1 MTRENKLALI
11 IGFSLLLVVAVLLAD
26 HLSPAQQERLATLD
40 ARFDAGPAINLP
52 AGSGEEARRQ
62 FARGDDT
69 PHPDSAAPEIRL
81 IDPPIS
87 AVSTE
92 RQIDDAIRD
101 ALGFEGGD
109 VSPRSQFGPVQPEQP
124 ADEVIIMRIPPDQP
138 KTTPVKRADAES
150 YTVKEGDT
158 LYGLCKRLYGN
169 GGLYVRLAKFNEGIV
184 PDNGWIREGMMIWI
198 PPQHVLDGR
207 ADATP
212 AMPATPVT
220 PAQTPG
226 KPKAQPPTKA
236 VKTVVYTIKEDDR
249 LWDIA
254 KDHLGK
260 GGRWQEIVDL
270 NKDVIKN
277 PDVLPI
283 GKTIRLPAK

>member
-40 ARFDAGPAINLP
+40 ARFDAGPEINLP
-52 AGSGEEARRQ
+52 AGRGDEAMRQ
-62 FARGDDT
+62 FARGDET
-69 PHPDSAAPEIRL
+69 PRSDHGAPQVSL
-81 IDPPIS
+81 IDPPIG
-87 AVSTE
+87 AVQTE
-92 RQIDDAIRD
+92 LTIDDATNHASR
-101 ALGFEGGD
+101 FEGGD
-109 VSPRSQFGPVQPEQP
+109 DPQRTHFGPTEPEP
-124 ADEVIIMRIPPDQP
+124 PTDDAIITNLPPDQP
-138 KTTPVKRADAES
+138 KSMPVTRGDAQP
-150 YTVKEGDT
+150 YTVREGDT
-158 LYGLCKRLYGN
+158 LYGLCKSLYGN
-169 GGLYVRLAKFNEGIV
+169 GGLYVKLAKFNEDLV
-184 PDNGWIREGMMIWI
+184 PDNGWIRKGMTLWI
-198 PPQHVLDGR
+198 PSRNVLDGR
-207 ADATP
+207 ADSTP
-212 AMPATPVT
+212 ARTPTNPQVRPPAKT
-220 PAQTPG
+220 
-226 KPKAQPPTKA
+226 
-236 VKTVVYTIKEDDR
+236 VKTVNYTIREDDR